1 MRHGVEVLRSGS
13 ALNALL
19 STLPEADSSLSKA
32 SATPSPTYQA
42 THLATHQ
49 MTASPARSPKPSP
62 VLGSSLI
69 VLGSSL
75 IVISET
81 TRLFAPARARVKLC
95 RGVEEL
101 DVTARAYVVACT

>member
-42 THLATHQ
+42 THLPTHQ
-49 MTASPARSPKPSP
+49 MTSPARSPQPSP
-62 VLGSSLI
+62 VLGSSLD

-75 IVISET
+75 IVLSET
-81 TRLFAPARARVKLC
+81 TRLFAPARARVKLR